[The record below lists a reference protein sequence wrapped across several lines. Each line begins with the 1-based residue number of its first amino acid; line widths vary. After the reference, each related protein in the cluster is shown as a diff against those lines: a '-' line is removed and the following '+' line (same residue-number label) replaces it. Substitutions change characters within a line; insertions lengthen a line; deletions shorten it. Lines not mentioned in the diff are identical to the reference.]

1 MQRRVQEEPA
11 GAMRPHSSG
20 MWVPSP
26 QRKPERPYRKV
37 VRCLRMENTLGMR
50 AVPLYLSVAAL
61 TWSRAVPPHSL
72 TTQRRRCPCRGAGNQ
87 VHRAGVG
94 CQGRAEAGLVVCRQ
108 DCMWH
113 LGFFLVVWLH
123 SPRDALSS
131 ASNHPLA
138 SARVSVPGSLAV
150 FLPAPCESRRLT
162 EVAGMSERWFFKQ
175 TCVQQKLPVGFF

>member
-26 QRKPERPYRKV
+26 QRKPEWPYRKV
-37 VRCLRMENTLGMR
+37 VWCLRMENTLGMR

-72 TTQRRRCPCRGAGNQ
+72 TAQRRRCPCRGAGNQ

-94 CQGRAEAGLVVCRQ
+94 CQGRAEAWVG
-108 DCMWH
+108 
-113 LGFFLVVWLH
+113 
-123 SPRDALSS
+123 
-131 ASNHPLA
+131 
-138 SARVSVPGSLAV
+138 
-150 FLPAPCESRRLT
+150 
-162 EVAGMSERWFFKQ
+162 
-175 TCVQQKLPVGFF
+175 CVQAGLHVAPRFFFGRVVAFAPRCTQLCFQPPAGFCTSVSAWQPGCVPPSPV

>member
-26 QRKPERPYRKV
+26 QRKPEWPYRKV
-37 VRCLRMENTLGMR
+37 VWCLRMENTLGMR

-72 TTQRRRCPCRGAGNQ
+72 TAQRRRCPCRGAGNQ

-113 LGFFLVVWLH
+113 LGFFWSCGCIRPETHSALLPTTRWLLH
-123 SPRDALSS
+123 ECQCLAAWLCSSQPRV
-131 ASNHPLA
+131 
-138 SARVSVPGSLAV
+138 R
-150 FLPAPCESRRLT
+150 
-162 EVAGMSERWFFKQ
+162 AG
-175 TCVQQKLPVGFF
+175 G